1 MTLFNV
7 RSAGTEFAR
16 EAMAPPAVPA
26 IKMAGK
32 RFAWYPVPI
41 VLERQQRARNRF
53 GSGDVA
59 RQRTLRTARALR
71 RGVPLGHRETWETS
85 GAPCRGL
92 LHSDTRRARTNSEC
106 RVISQCQ
113 FVPALLE
120 RHLPQSALA
129 QHTAFQ
135 FGIVETNLDEI
146 TNADETGNSAI
157 SQHDGVAITIVRH
170 RTQHV

>member
-32 RFAWYPVPI
+32 RFARYPVPI
-41 VLERQQRARNRF
+41 VLERQQRAHNRF

-59 RQRTLRTARALR
+59 QERTLRTARALR

-92 LHSDTRRARTNSEC
+92 LHSDTRRARTNSQC
-106 RVISQCQ
+106 RVIHCVNS
-113 FVPALLE
+113 F
-120 RHLPQSALA
+120 RHYS
-129 QHTAFQ
+129 
-135 FGIVETNLDEI
+135 
-146 TNADETGNSAI
+146 NAICPKARSRSTRPSNSASSRRI
-157 SQHDGVAITIVRH
+157 LTRSPMLTRPEILPSRNTTAWR
-170 RTQHV
+170 

>member
-32 RFAWYPVPI
+32 RFARYPVPI
-41 VLERQQRARNRF
+41 VLERQQRAHNRF

-59 RQRTLRTARALR
+59 QERTLRTARALR
-71 RGVPLGHRETWETS
+71 RGVPLRHRATWESS

-92 LHSDTRRARTNSEC
+92 LHSDTRRAHQFTVPRHSL
-106 RVISQCQ
+106 CQ

-120 RHLPQSALA
+120 RHLSQSALA

-135 FGIVETNLDEI
+135 FGIIETNLDEI